1 MNLVTSGYVSIE
13 TLPRMLW
20 LWDIEE
26 LTYYVIP
33 SLSTASFMSSFVMD
47 CKSQVSV
54 QLVLIFLP
62 ED

>member
-1 MNLVTSGYVSIE
+1 
-13 TLPRMLW
+13 MLW

-26 LTYYVIP
+26 LTYYVIL